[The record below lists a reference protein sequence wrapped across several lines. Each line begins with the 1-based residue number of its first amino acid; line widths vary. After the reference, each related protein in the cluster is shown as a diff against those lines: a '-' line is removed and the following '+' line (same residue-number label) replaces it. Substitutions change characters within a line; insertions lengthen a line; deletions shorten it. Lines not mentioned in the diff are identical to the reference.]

1 MPEAAC
7 GSGPVRS
14 FGSVAEYALIA
25 EQKPGETPSQLIGMI
40 ESPGPVSVH
49 STVSPLAMTV
59 TAGENDPSAFTFT
72 VCVAASTS
80 DATRHAAIV
89 MTKMR
94 FIKLGAGI
102 IAESWRRV
110 RARQPLH
117 GRGVRH
123 SAIDGRRHEALRRTT
138 EARARHRLALP
149 RPVAGVRGT
158 LVSALNRPST
168 TAA

>member
-14 FGSVAEYALIA
+14 FGSVAEYALTA

-59 TAGENDPSAFTFT
+59 IAGENDPSAFTFT

-80 DATRHAAIV
+80 DATRHAAIE

-94 FIKLGAGI
+94 FINWEPA
-102 IAESWRRV
+102 S
-110 RARQPLH
+110 
-117 GRGVRH
+117 
-123 SAIDGRRHEALRRTT
+123 
-138 EARARHRLALP
+138 
-149 RPVAGVRGT
+149 
-158 LVSALNRPST
+158 
-168 TAA
+168 

>member
-14 FGSVAEYALIA
+14 FGSVAEYALTA

-40 ESPGPVSVH
+40 ESPGPASVH
-49 STVSPLAMTV
+49 STASPLAMTV
-59 TAGENDPSAFTFT
+59 IAGENDPSAFTFT

-102 IAESWRRV
+102 IAESWPRAETWRRI
-110 RARQPLH
+110 L
-117 GRGVRH
+117 
-123 SAIDGRRHEALRRTT
+123 
-138 EARARHRLALP
+138 
-149 RPVAGVRGT
+149 
-158 LVSALNRPST
+158 
-168 TAA
+168 